1 MVLREDSRHF
11 RLIWKKRCGPA
22 RRKNWPISYEELT
35 FFPRAASSCNWEE
48 PTFAKE
54 DKPVLLEFTLYT
66 PPVTPGSEL
75 SKELTEITS
84 AEYSS
89 YPTMEDKIETVP
101 KCKFITS
108 PKEST
113 DTNKSLLFEPL
124 ELADTNSKES
134 RNIMNKQIVGV
145 RTLPKIVNIEK
156 TNINLKIFSN
166 IDEHCDDRKLQEHDY
181 SFMNTN
187 VMDTFKN
194 LNISND
200 KYIGLNQQ
208 YKTANEQNENRKL
221 QLDATVNE
229 VGTDVGTETLSK
241 AMNTLVDLD
250 TTINLDTTNQS
261 IENTSNSNIDT
272 LLEHI
277 LNNESN
283 LPIDLNEDWLNMLM
297 S

>member
-1 MVLREDSRHF
+1 M
-11 RLIWKKRCGPA
+11 
-22 RRKNWPISYEELT
+22 
-35 FFPRAASSCNWEE
+35 
-48 PTFAKE
+48 
-54 DKPVLLEFTLYT
+54 LLEFTLYT